1 MTYAV
6 YMFAA
11 DNEYTYLLGYYTA
24 LPGESKEQLL
34 DRVAKLTASIREHL
48 NIRSRARSRKEK

>member
-48 NIRSRARSRKEK
+48 NIR